1 MLTSVSRN
9 ELSVHR
15 GRTRGLEVSVES
27 QRRHQIME
35 AVMVCI
41 ADYGLERTTMRTV
54 AERAGVST
62 GTLAYYFKSKKELV
76 DAALLDASRQYM
88 ERFNTWH
95 AGRPDRGPASLHRL
109 VERFLSRDNA
119 DAGFVLQMIE
129 VGLHN
134 TELRGTHQEMIEAGR
149 AMIEKSIQAG
159 KETGIYRDDVDP
171 KLAAALL
178 HGVLIWWGSELIWN
192 ATSEELAREAS
203 MLAVRLLE
211 KGPLAL
217 ALDNASGLEVST
229 PEAIRALLVR
239 DANLEPDA
247 AASLADAL
255 ESLYRLA
262 VRTRAPARGEDPP
275 GF

>member
-1 MLTSVSRN
+1 VN
-9 ELSVHR
+9 K
-15 GRTRGLEVSVES
+15 GRTRSLDVSVES
-27 QRRHQIME
+27 QRRRQIME
-35 AVMVCI
+35 AVMACI
-41 ADYGLERTTMRTV
+41 ADDGLERTTMRTV

-95 AGRPDRGPASLHRL
+95 AGRSDRAPASLHRL
-109 VERFLSRDNA
+109 VERFLARDNA

-149 AMIEKSIQAG
+149 AMIEKSIMAGKQAG
-159 KETGIYRDDVDP
+159 VYRPDVDP

-203 MLAVRLLE
+203 MLALRLLE
-211 KGPLAL
+211 REPQ
-217 ALDNASGLEVST
+217 SGNHGDGGGSPAEMTT
-229 PEAIRALLVR
+229 PEAIRMLLAR

-247 AASLADAL
+247 AAGLADAL
-255 ESLYRLA
+255 ESLYRVA
-262 VRTRAPARGEDPP
+262 ARTRAGRA
-275 GF
+275 